1 MRFLLEEK
9 HHVLK
14 LFIVFI
20 AFYSCNVFS
29 QLDSEHYLPPLKQ
42 VSNNAAIQQ
51 QAIYFSTPET
61 TPFPIEIYRGSGVNP
76 ILTLTGLEKGNPLIF
91 DSSTAVADSNNSLS
105 NGDNDIT
112 LVTNANTGI
121 VLNNSGLRIIA
132 PGGQKFYVNYRG
144 RSSAQAGSLT
154 SKGEKAK
161 GLNFRWGGIPNRA
174 ETNRPI
180 TTSLGMMAT
189 EDGTVVRVFGFD
201 PACKFRLQGVRGG
214 LPLANLDAIT
224 LDKGESF
231 VIEASPAE
239 AAANVDGWLGTS
251 ITSNKPIVISN
262 GGLNVGVREGSQ
274 SRDVGID
281 QPVGVAALGREYVF
295 VRGNGINGD
304 DSLGRIGTEFPIIVA
319 TADGTEVFAGGV
331 SQGFINNGDYLIIDG
346 SKFSSNSPGA
356 SMYVTTSKDAYAYQ
370 CLQGGTGTRIQTIGM
385 NFIAPVNCLLPSIM
399 NEISDIER
407 IAGTDSNISA
417 ITIIAS
423 RITNPT
429 NIIVNQTVNGTTTQI
444 TLPTPVFP
452 LGTSDWQTFY
462 VDGLEGEIDII
473 STGNIA
479 VGTFM
484 SLGSNAGL
492 AGYFSG
498 FDTIPVVEVEI
509 TNGGCYPMTS
519 LQEATGGFDAYQW
532 YQDGVAIPGET
543 NRELLLIDA
552 STNKDLGLGDFY
564 VEVTKGTCS
573 YPSGVVSIYNCDP
586 DIALKKTADK
596 NNLTDEDTVTFTIE
610 VESSGIDPITGLVIN
625 DAFPSEL
632 DLVSVTPSFGTW
644 TSPNWTIGGMNPGQ
658 VHTLTIEAKVP
669 QKPTEG
675 TFTNTISNTQDQ
687 VDSNLTT
694 DDLVESVIVTAKKID
709 LSLIKT
715 VDKPVVK
722 IGDTVIFTLTLKN
735 NGPQLA
741 TGVEVKDELPTGLTY
756 DLNNSD
762 IPNNTSYNAGT
773 GVWDL
778 SGRTIASG
786 ATVVLKIAATV
797 NTVNFKLNTTEI
809 FKTEQ
814 KDTDSNPDNGN

>member
-1 MRFLLEEK
+1 MLISKRNFYL
-9 HHVLK
+9 H
-14 LFIVFI
+14 IVITCIF
-20 AFYSCNVFS
+20 FS
-29 QLDSEHYLPPLKQ
+29 SMLRTYGQLDSEHYLPPLKQ
-42 VSNNAAIQQ
+42 VVENAAIVQ

-91 DSSTAVADSNNSLS
+91 DSSTVVADTDNSMS
-105 NGDNDIT
+105 DGDNNIT
-112 LVTNANTGI
+112 LVTNANTGV
-121 VLNNSGLRIIA
+121 VLTNSGLRIIA

-144 RSSAQAGSLT
+144 RSGAQAGSLT

-174 ETNRPI
+174 NNSNI

-231 VIEASPAE
+231 VIEAAPAE
-239 AAANVDGWLGTS
+239 STANVDGWLGTS
-251 ITSNKPIVISN
+251 LTSNKPIVISN
-262 GGLNVGVREGSQ
+262 GGLNVGIRTGAG

-295 VRGNGINGD
+295 VRGNGINGN
-304 DSLGRIGTEFPIIVA
+304 SANGRIGTEFPIIVA

-331 SQGFINNGDYLIIDG
+331 SQGFINNGDYMIIDG
-346 SKFSSNSPGA
+346 SNYTSNSPGA

-370 CLQGGTGTRIQTIGM
+370 CLQGNPGRIQTIGM
-385 NFIAPVNCLLPSIM
+385 NFIAPVNCLLPSLM
-399 NEISDIER
+399 DEISDIDK
-407 IAGTDSNISA
+407 IAGSATNISA

-423 RITNPT
+423 RITDPS
-429 NIIVNQTVNGTTTQI
+429 NIIVTQTIGTTSTQI
-444 TLPTPVFP
+444 TLPTPIFP
-452 LGTSDWQTFY
+452 DGTLDWQTFY
-462 VDGLEGEIDII
+462 IDGLEGEIDIS

-484 SLGSNAGL
+484 ALGNNAGL